1 MALTRSMTARLQAQ
15 ALATETF
22 STPVKTP
29 RTTSSPPRTSASSP
43 SPSPSP
49 RKLPTPPSRPQE
61 TFVCEVCRNSINF
74 INSSSSSINSSSSLN
89 NRQISTSYN
98 LNVFSNQIELII
110 NNISKLEELIT
121 DHIAIINQLEREIA
135 IISNKLDKL
144 SSSSSHS
151 KPLVTMVSSA
161 DLNVNVPST
170 SSQYTLTFFPRID
183 LPSVSSEPHVRQPSF
198 SPPPRPHPP
207 PTHHNLPRSRPNLP
221 PSRPHLPSSRPNHP
235 PSRFYPPPSRPHP
248 PTTRPQPPQPR
259 PYPPQSH
266 PIPYP
271 SCPNPPPSRPNP
283 PSSRP
288 YPPPPRPDPP
298 MSRPQPIQSR
308 PYPPQSGPIPY
319 PSCPNPPLSRPN
331 PPPSRPYPPPSRPY
345 PPPSRPH
352 SPLSRTNPPPSLSP
366 DTRHHSPLR
375 RSPLPPSLSSSSFP
389 PLSRSPSHSHINHNI
404 VSRGYRSSNV
414 TSSSSKPSFLI
425 LGDSNTKHIR
435 LPLNFHRI
443 PTYTIE
449 DIDPS
454 VCIGYTKV
462 WIHVGINNLKS
473 IRCGGPSDVRKHFDL
488 FMSKIER
495 IGMLSPNT
503 TVIVSPILP
512 TAIKVLNDRA
522 CYFNTLLFS
531 INRWWLELDFSIFA
545 DDNSMLRNFYRCY
558 NNPMDK
564 IHLGSKGLRELES
577 MILKRTSLVDTRSYS
592 SVVRS

>member
-15 ALATETF
+15 VLSTETF

-29 RTTSSPPRTSASSP
+29 RTTSSPRTSASSP

-98 LNVFSNQIELII
+98 LNIFSNQIELII
-110 NNISKLEELIT
+110 NNISKLEESIT
-121 DHIAIINQLEREIA
+121 DHIAISNQLEREIA

-151 KPLVTMVSSA
+151 KP
-161 DLNVNVPST
+161 
-170 SSQYTLTFFPRID
+170 
-183 LPSVSSEPHVRQPSF
+183 
-198 SPPPRPHPP
+198 P

-221 PSRPHLPSSRPNHP
+221 PSRPHLPSPRPNHP
-235 PSRFYPPPSRPHP
+235 PSRLYPPQSRPHP
-248 PTTRPQPPQPR
+248 PTTRPQPPPSRPQPPQAR

-283 PSSRP
+283 PSSR
-288 YPPPPRPDPP
+288 
-298 MSRPQPIQSR
+298 SQPIQSR
-308 PYPPQSGPIPY
+308 PYPPQSGPILH

-389 PLSRSPSHSHINHNI
+389 PLSRSPPHSHINHNI

-462 WIHVGINNLKS
+462 WIHVGINSLKS

-522 CYFNTLLFS
+522 CYFNMLLFS

-545 DDNSMLRNFYRCY
+545 DDNNMLRNFYRCY

-564 IHLGSKGLRELES
+564 IHLGSKGRRELES

>member
-1 MALTRSMTARLQAQ
+1 MPGAPPKHPAVMALTRSMTARLQAQ

-29 RTTSSPPRTSASSP
+29 RTTSSPRTSASHP
-43 SPSPSP
+43 PPLP
-49 RKLPTPPSRPQE
+49 RRGNFQRLRLDLKKHSSVK
-61 TFVCEVCRNSINF
+61 FVGTLLTS
-74 INSSSSSINSSSSLN
+74 INSSSSNINSSSSLN
-89 NRQISTSYN
+89 NRQICTFYN

-110 NNISKLEELIT
+110 NNISKLEESIT
-121 DHIAIINQLEREIA
+121 DHIAIINQLERESA

-161 DLNVNVPST
+161 YLNVNVPSS

-183 LPSVSSEPHVRQPSF
+183 LSSVSSEPHVRQPSF
-198 SPPPRPHPP
+198 SPRPDLILPRPIIIFLDPVL
-207 PTHHNLPRSRPNLP
+207 TFSV
-221 PSRPHLPSSRPNHP
+221 SSPSSLV
-235 PSRFYPPPSRPHP
+235 PSQSSPVSFLSSPVPPPSSHVPS
-248 PTTRPQPPQPR
+248 PTSPSLPQPPQSR
-259 PYPPQSH
+259 PYPPQSRL
-266 PIPYP
+266 IPYP
-271 SCPNPPPSRPNP
+271 SCLNPPRSRPNP
-283 PSSRP
+283 SSSRS

-331 PPPSRPYPPPSRPY
+331 PPPSRPYLPPVPSSFSPVPY
-345 PPPSRPH
+345 ES
-352 SPLSRTNPPPSLSP
+352 SPSLSP

-404 VSRGYRSSNV
+404 VSRGYCRSNV
-414 TSSSSKPSFLI
+414 TSSSSKLSLLI

-435 LPLNFHRI
+435 LPINFHRI

-449 DIDPS
+449 DMIP
-454 VCIGYTKV
+454 VCVGYTKV
-462 WIHVGINNLKS
+462 WIHVGINSLKS

-545 DDNSMLRNFYRCY
+545 DDNNMLRNFYRCY
-558 NNPMDK
+558 NNPNGQDPFR
-564 IHLGSKGLRELES
+564 IEGSSRTREH
-577 MILKRTSLVDTRSYS
+577 DT
-592 SVVRS
+592 

>member
-1 MALTRSMTARLQAQ
+1 MTYGFLKHFNTKIIYIF
-15 ALATETF
+15 LHW
-22 STPVKTP
+22 
-29 RTTSSPPRTSASSP
+29 
-43 SPSPSP
+43 
-49 RKLPTPPSRPQE
+49 KLPTPPSWPQE
-61 TFVCEVCRNSINF
+61 TFVCEVCWNSINF

-98 LNVFSNQIELII
+98 LNISSNQIELII
-110 NNISKLEELIT
+110 NSISKLKESIT
-121 DHIAIINQLEREIA
+121 DHIAIINQLERDIA

-144 SSSSSHS
+144 SSSSHS
-151 KPLVTMVSSA
+151 K
-161 DLNVNVPST
+161 
-170 SSQYTLTFFPRID
+170 
-183 LPSVSSEPHVRQPSF
+183 
-198 SPPPRPHPP
+198 PP

-221 PSRPHLPSSRPNHP
+221 PSRPHLPSPRPNHP
-235 PSRFYPPPSRPHP
+235 PSRLYPPQSRPHP
-248 PTTRPQPPQPR
+248 PTTRPQPPPSRPQPPQAR

-266 PIPYP
+266 HIPYP
-271 SCPNPPPSRPNP
+271 PCPNPPPSRPNPPPSRHNP

-288 YPPPPRPDPP
+288 YPPPPRTDPP
-298 MSRPQPIQSR
+298 MSRSQPIQSR
-308 PYPPQSGPIPY
+308 PYPPQSGPILH

-366 DTRHHSPLR
+366 DTRHRSPLR

-389 PLSRSPSHSHINHNI
+389 PLYRSPSHSHINHNI
-404 VSRGYRSSNV
+404 VTVSRGYRSSNV
-414 TSSSSKPSFLI
+414 TSSSSKLSLLI
-425 LGDSNTKHIR
+425 LSDSNTKHIR
-435 LPLNFHRI
+435 LPINFHRI

-449 DIDPS
+449 DIDPN

-462 WIHVGINNLKS
+462 WIHVGINSLKN
-473 IRCGGPSDVRKHFDL
+473 IWFGGPSVVRKHFDL

-495 IGMLSPNT
+495 IGMLLPNT

-545 DDNSMLRNFYRCY
+545 DDNNMLRNFYRCY

-577 MILKRTSLVDTRSYS
+577 MILKRTSLEDIRSYS
-592 SVVRS
+592 SVVRSWPILY

>member
-15 ALATETF
+15 ALATEMF

-29 RTTSSPPRTSASSP
+29 RTTSSPRTSAS

-49 RKLPTPPSRPQE
+49 RKLPTPPPRPQE
-61 TFVCEVCRNSINF
+61 TFVCEDCRNSINF

-89 NRQISTSYN
+89 SRQISTSYN

-110 NNISKLEELIT
+110 NNISKLEESIT
-121 DHIAIINQLEREIA
+121 DHIAIINQLEHEIA

-144 SSSSSHS
+144 SSSSHS
-151 KPLVTMVSSA
+151 KPLVTMVSST
-161 DLNVNVPST
+161 DLNVNVRSS

-221 PSRPHLPSSRPNHP
+221 PSRPHPPSSRPNHP
-235 PSRFYPPPSRPHP
+235 PSHPHLPTSRPQPPPSRP
-248 PTTRPQPPQPR
+248 QPPQSR
-259 PYPPQSH
+259 PYPPQSR

-271 SCPNPPPSRPNP
+271 SCPNPSPSRPNP

-288 YPPPPRPDPP
+288 YPPPPSPDPP
-298 MSRPQPIQSR
+298 MSRPQSIQSR

-319 PSCPNPPLSRPN
+319 PFCPNPPLSRPN
-331 PPPSRPYPPPSRPY
+331 PPPSRPYPPPSRP
-345 PPPSRPH
+345 H
-352 SPLSRTNPPPSLSP
+352 SPLSRTNSPPSLSP

-375 RSPLPPSLSSSSFP
+375 RSPLPPSLLSSSFP

-404 VSRGYRSSNV
+404 VSRRYRSSNV
-414 TSSSSKPSFLI
+414 TSSSSKPSLLI

-435 LPLNFHRI
+435 PPINFHRI

-454 VCIGYTKV
+454 ECIGYTKV
-462 WIHVGINNLKS
+462 WIHVGINSFKS

-545 DDNSMLRNFYRCY
+545 DDNNMLRNFYRCY

>member
-29 RTTSSPPRTSASSP
+29 RTTSSRTSASSP

-49 RKLPTPPSRPQE
+49 RKLPTPPPRPQE

-74 INSSSSSINSSSSLN
+74 INSSSSSINSSSTLN

-144 SSSSSHS
+144 FSSSSHS

-221 PSRPHLPSSRPNHP
+221 RLVPIFPRPVPIIPRLVSILPRPAPILPRPVPNLPRPVPSLPSPVL
-235 PSRFYPPPSRPHP
+235 
-248 PTTRPQPPQPR
+248 
-259 PYPPQSH
+259 PQSS
-266 PIPYP
+266 P
-271 SCPNPPPSRPNP
+271 SCPNP

-288 YPPPPRPDPP
+288 YPPPPRSDPP

-389 PLSRSPSHSHINHNI
+389 LLSRSPSHSHINHNI

-435 LPLNFHRI
+435 LPINFHRI

-449 DIDPS
+449 DIVPS

-522 CYFNTLLFS
+522 CYFDILLFS

-545 DDNSMLRNFYRCY
+545 DDKNMLRNFYRCY